1 MLDNATFEAL
11 CILTEAHHFTRRGNA
26 FFRAYNGVIEVIKF
40 CYEPHGA
47 RYDLFVGMHS
57 MYSEFKAQ
65 WFTSRGCIPSFSV
78 MKFIDVYDTSISV
91 PEGFQVSPPV
101 SPDVQLAILR
111 YHGMPW
117 LDTITSQ
124 LRFANGWTYL
134 SLMGCRHIKTLP
146 STQLLPLYA
155 PYLKCKEYGAAE
167 VIIDRKIEQSR
178 NALQQRLKDG
188 SISNKMVYS
197 NSERWQNLKELAASH
212 DEERINAYLTRNY
225 NQNYEYVKFCIRD
238 FI

>member
-1 MLDNATFEAL
+1 MKE
-11 CILTEAHHFTRRGNA
+11 HHFTRRGNA
-26 FFRAYNGVIEVIKF
+26 FFRTYSGVIEVVKF
-40 CYEPHGA
+40 CYEPHMDC
-47 RYDLFVGMHS
+47 YNLLVGMHS
-57 MYSEFKAQ
+57 MYSELKDQ

-78 MKFIDVYDTSISV
+78 MKFIDVYDTSITV

-111 YHGMPW
+111 YHGLPW

-134 SLMGCRHIKTLP
+134 SLMGCRQIKTLP
-146 STQLLPLYA
+146 STQLLPLFA
-155 PYLKCKEYGAAE
+155 PYLKCKQYDAAE

-188 SISNKMVYS
+188 SVSDQSVRSVI
-197 NSERWQNLKELAASH
+197 ERWQELKELAASH
-212 DEERINAYLTRNY
+212 DEERIDAYLTGNY
-225 NQNYEYVKFCIRD
+225 NRNCEYVKFCMRD
-238 FI
+238 SI